1 MKKIAD
7 ILDSSTDLSYLLTQ
21 NKMSTTYWDHTAEEL
36 KSLPMN
42 DVYEIFLNS
51 FSEMPGELIKHRE
64 YFSSQGRGFGE
75 DAFHAMWYYLF
86 EQYKPKNILEIG
98 VFRGQTISLFELL
111 SRHFDYKAEVWGISP
126 LGAVNDSVSQFPT
139 NIEYETDIKL
149 NYAFF
154 NLGEPNLLKASSI
167 EKKARQFIKSRKW
180 DLIYIDGN
188 HDMPYVI
195 SDYMNCADA
204 LSETGLLVVDDSS
217 LNRNFNRN
225 GSFKGHVAPSE
236 IVDKIAVHEFDLI
249 LSVGHNNVMR
259 NK

>member
-1 MKKIAD
+1 MKPTVD
-7 ILDSSTDLSYLLTQ
+7 ILQSSIDLSYLREQ
-21 NKMSTTYWDHTAEEL
+21 SKMTTTYKDHTAQEL
-36 KSLPMN
+36 AQLPMN

-51 FSEMPGELIKHRE
+51 YKQLPTEFIKHRE
-64 YFSSQGRGFGE
+64 YFSQGRGFGE

-86 EQYKPKNILEIG
+86 EQYKPKNVLEIG

-111 SRHFDYKAEVWGISP
+111 SRHFEYEADVWGLSP
-126 LGAVNDSVSQFPT
+126 LGPVNDSVSQFPT
-139 NIEYETDIKL
+139 NVEYEQDIAL

-154 NLGEPNLLKASSI
+154 DLGTPKLLKASSI

-188 HDMPYVI
+188 HDLPYVI
-195 SDYMNCADA
+195 SDYMNCAEA
-204 LSETGLLVVDDSS
+204 LTDNGLMVIDDSS
-217 LNRNFNRN
+217 LNRNFSRP

-236 IVDKIAVHEFDLI
+236 IVDKLGVNEFDLI
-249 LSVGHNNVMR
+249 LSVGHNNVLR